1 MRKMENESIE
11 KRVLHLREVE
21 KLSLRQIAKTLK
33 MGHRRVKRILE
44 QQGLQIRSLPNLP
57 LLEPFWHLIA
67 HWYGEY
73 PLLKAKQV
81 YERLRAYS
89 YRGSY
94 ATVARASRRY
104 RTKKAQAYHP
114 LQFLPGEE
122 AQVDWFF
129 FHHPRLGKLAGFLY
143 VLAYSRYAWGV
154 FYPRTAF
161 EFFLAAHL
169 ECFRHLAGCAR
180 RHRYDNLKSVVLSRK
195 SGLEYN
201 PQFLDFARFF
211 GFSIY
216 VCSPYRGNEKGRVE
230 RLVRDVRT
238 FLYGRDF
245 KDLKDLNR
253 QFQAFL
259 KQRNETVH
267 RSTGKSPKEMLSEE
281 RLLGLPKADYLP
293 TRTIPAVVSKTALV
307 EFDTNRYSVPT
318 PLVSQPAQIVAYPDW
333 VEIWVGGQRVARH
346 PRSFEHMKLIEH
358 PLHRQKLIEHTP
370 HFKYERILQLIE
382 NMDPAFRDFLHKQET
397 PEDKI
402 RSSYE
407 LFQLLKTHSRFL
419 LASALRELVS
429 MGTFKIKAVRS
440 LLHLPEPKEG
450 DPLWPQ
456 NTELLHLNYQARNLK
471 DYDPSVD

>member
-1 MRKMENESIE
+1 
-11 KRVLHLREVE
+11 VE

-195 SGLEYN
+195 S
-201 PQFLDFARFF
+201 
-211 GFSIY
+211 
-216 VCSPYRGNEKGRVE
+216 
-230 RLVRDVRT
+230 
-238 FLYGRDF
+238 
-245 KDLKDLNR
+245 LNTT
-253 QFQAFL
+253 
-259 KQRNETVH
+259 RN
-267 RSTGKSPKEMLSEE
+267 S
-281 RLLGLPKADYLP
+281 
-293 TRTIPAVVSKTALV
+293 
-307 EFDTNRYSVPT
+307 
-318 PLVSQPAQIVAYPDW
+318 W
-333 VEIWVGGQRVARH
+333 
-346 PRSFEHMKLIEH
+346 
-358 PLHRQKLIEHTP
+358 
-370 HFKYERILQLIE
+370 ILQDSL
-382 NMDPAFRDFLHKQET
+382 D
-397 PEDKI
+397 
-402 RSSYE
+402 
-407 LFQLLKTHSRFL
+407 SRFMSVVL
-419 LASALRELVS
+419 TGAMKKGGWNGSCAMSGLFSTAVTLRIS
-429 MGTFKIKAVRS
+429 RI
-440 LLHLPEPKEG
+440 
-450 DPLWPQ
+450 
-456 NTELLHLNYQARNLK
+456 
-471 DYDPSVD
+471 